1 MMGVFWALVFVSL
14 TLVSCSPKVSKDTRT
29 YERKNPYSFYEDN
42 REVAKG
48 SLYRGGAWVDLYG
61 ENRASKP
68 GDVIFIEVTESLNAV
83 ESLSNQIQRSSS
95 FSSAISSFF
104 GISKATLGNL
114 GTSGESS
121 LQSQAKG
128 SVQQQGKLST
138 KLAGRVLKA
147 YPNRTML
154 IEAEKTIVVNGAGRV
169 IKLRGIIRPEDIDST
184 NTVSSD
190 KIANLE
196 VFVDGKGYTAS
207 GGKPGWFLRL
217 LSSAFPF

>member
-1 MMGVFWALVFVSL
+1 MRGFWILSFLLLVIL
-14 TLVSCSPKVSKDTRT
+14 SCSPKVSKDTRT
-29 YERKNPYSFYEDN
+29 YERKNPYPVYEESL
-42 REVAKG
+42 RTSKG
-48 SLYRGGAWVDLYG
+48 SLYRGGVWADLYG

-68 GDVIFIEVTESLNAV
+68 GDVIFIEVVESLNAV

-95 FSSAISSFF
+95 FSSAISAFF

-114 GTSGESS
+114 GAEGKSS
-121 LQSQAKG
+121 LQAQAK
-128 SVQQQGKLST
+128 SAVQQQGKLST
-138 KLAGRVLKA
+138 KLAGRVVRA

-169 IKLRGIIRPEDIDST
+169 IKLRGIVRPEDIDST
-184 NTVSSD
+184 NTVTSD

-196 VFVDGKGYTAS
+196 VFVDGKGYSAE

>member
-1 MMGVFWALVFVSL
+1 M
-14 TLVSCSPKVSKDTRT
+14 
-29 YERKNPYSFYEDN
+29 KN
-42 REVAKG
+42 A
-48 SLYRGGAWVDLYG
+48 
-61 ENRASKP
+61 
-68 GDVIFIEVTESLNAV
+68 ESDW
-83 ESLSNQIQRSSS
+83 
-95 FSSAISSFF
+95 ISSFF
-104 GISKATLGNL
+104 GVSKATLGNL
-114 GTSGESS
+114 GAGGESS
-121 LQSQAKG
+121 LQSQAKS

-138 KLAGRVLKA
+138 KLAGRVVKA

-169 IKLRGIIRPEDIDST
+169 IKLRGIVRPEDIDST

-196 VFVDGKGYTAS
+196 VFVDGKGYSTD